1 MDIQL
6 IIVALCIAAAAFFVI
21 RRMVRAMRK
30 GQWGCGCDSGCGSTD
45 RSREMSCCCT
55 GKSADDDEARRL
67 ESARIDSGH
76 KPEERQ

>member
-30 GQWGCGCDSGCGSTD
+30 GQCGCGCGSTD

>member
-30 GQWGCGCDSGCGSTD
+30 GQCGCGCDSGCGSAGRPKET
-45 RSREMSCCCT
+45 SCCCS
-55 GKSADDDEARRL
+55 GKSPESDEARRL
-67 ESARIDSGH
+67 ESARIDAGH
-76 KPEERQ
+76 KPEDRQ